1 MPTPRQAYAIL
12 KFHLFFGGRT
22 MASREAMIETIYRTY
37 DARGKGDIDGL
48 MAAFHPDAVFE
59 LKGDKNVLEVAG
71 AVQGHPNVRSALSG
85 FIGTFEFMKRDIVAA
100 LVEGDRAA
108 VHSRLEVRFVPKDI
122 VFTSDVLDTFR
133 FEDGKIIELV
143 EFSDTALIKNVV
155 GT

>member
-1 MPTPRQAYAIL
+1 
-12 KFHLFFGGRT
+12 
-22 MASREAMIETIYRTY
+22 MASREAMIEMIYRAY

-59 LKGDKNVLEVAG
+59 LKGEKNLLEVAG
-71 AVQGHPNVRSALSG
+71 AVQGHSNVRSALSG
-85 FIGTFEFMKRDIVAA
+85 FTKTFEFMKRDIVTA

-108 VHSRLEVRFVPKDI
+108 VHSRLKVRFVPKDI

-143 EFSDTALIKNVV
+143 EFVDTALIKSVV
-155 GT
+155 GA